1 MDYEYG
7 EFYESDSGF
16 LIYWLGKD
24 SEGNDSFVTIDGFR
38 YTCPKDYEPSYWGGF
53 IELADTAEE
62 FPV

>member
-1 MDYEYG
+1 MSYTYG

-24 SEGNDSFVTIDGFR
+24 SDDNDSFATINGLR
-38 YTCPKDYEPSYWGGF
+38 YTCPKNYEPSYWGGF
-53 IELADTAEE
+53 IELADSVVE